1 MLLPARSAPVA
12 RGPARTRL
20 YRPAADGRT
29 PYASIRAV
37 RVLLD
42 YRPALRART
51 GVGEYVHRTAIALV
65 ATAPPGHHVA
75 VFSSSWK
82 DRLVAP
88 APDITGRDVR
98 IPVRALNWSWHRL
111 GWPPVEWLAGAV
123 DVAHSPTP
131 LLLPT
136 RRAAQVVTIHDLFFL
151 DHPESTAAEIRRDYP
166 ALVAAH
172 ARQADLVVTV
182 SGTVAAQITARLGVD
197 PDRVA
202 ICHNGAPDWTPR
214 PAVPEDGPV
223 ICVGTLEP
231 RKNIGGLL
239 DAWALL
245 VAGGVRVPLL
255 LAGGAPPA
263 AAPLLER
270 LTRAPLAGLVR
281 HVGYLE
287 EGQRRSFYDRARLL
301 VLPSLDEGF
310 GLPAVEAMA
319 AGVPVV
325 ASHRG
330 ALPEVCGDAAVYVD
344 PDDPAAMAAT
354 IAEVLASPERLESL
368 RQRGAERARQF
379 SWTASARRLWQAYAE
394 ASSRR
399 RAR

>member
-1 MLLPARSAPVA
+1 MAER
-12 RGPARTRL
+12 
-20 YRPAADGRT
+20 

-51 GVGEYVHRTAIALV
+51 GVGEYVHRTALALA
-65 ATAPPGHHVA
+65 ATAPPGHHVE

-88 APDITGRDVR
+88 APGISCRDAR

-111 GWPPVEWLAGAV
+111 GWPPIEWLAGSI

-131 LLLPT
+131 LLLPA

-182 SGTVAAQITARLGVD
+182 SRTVAAQVTARLGVD
-197 PDRVA
+197 PGRIA
-202 ICHNGAPDWTPR
+202 ICHNGAPDWTPQ
-214 PAVPEDGPV
+214 PAVPEEGPV

-239 DAWALL
+239 DAWTHLI
-245 VAGGVRVPLL
+245 AGGVSAPLL
-255 LAGGAPPA
+255 LAGGAPPT

-270 LTRAPLAGLVR
+270 LTHAPLAGVVR

-287 EGQRRSFYDRARLL
+287 EGQRRAFYDGARLL
-301 VLPSLDEGF
+301 VLPSFDEGF

-325 ASHRG
+325 ASRRG
-330 ALPEVCGDAAVYVD
+330 ALSEVCGDAVAYVD
-344 PDDPAAMAAT
+344 PDDAAGMAAT
-354 IAEVLASPERLESL
+354 VADLLASSERLEGL
-368 RQRGAERARQF
+368 RQRGVERARQF
-379 SWTASARRLWQAYAE
+379 SWTASAQRLWQAYADVT
-394 ASSRR
+394 SRR